1 MREYADPRRHDLGKF
16 GPGDDRYHAM
26 RFLCS
31 FDGDFDNTSM
41 GVRRTYK
48 SDLHHARQRYVAD
61 ILSAPLRQTL
71 QIWPRHR
78 TADVR
83 VRPVE
88 RSQDGWGVFGD
99 LHWAAKPH
107 KNRVGHKIV
116 RHICAEGLLSRP
128 RPSLGCLKLRPMMST
143 KSSRL
148 TLALG
153 SNE

>member
-88 RSQDGWGVFGD
+88 RSQDGRGVFGD
-99 LHWAAKPH
+99 LHWAA
-107 KNRVGHKIV
+107 NLIKI
-116 RHICAEGLLSRP
+116 GLA
-128 RPSLGCLKLRPMMST
+128 T
-143 KSSRL
+143 KSFATYVPKGCCRGRGL
-148 TLALG
+148 PWAV
-153 SNE
+153 